1 MLLLIELPRPELIL
15 VLLLRFVTPP
25 FKKLGLDGKGI
36 ESMIPF
42 NPISSIKVSSNK
54 WYWLVWESVWGYLS
68 RFEIFWDDNACTY
81 LVYFSSFVK
90 V

>member
-42 NPISSIKVSSNK
+42 DPIQQH
-54 WYWLVWESVWGYLS
+54 
-68 RFEIFWDDNACTY
+68 
-81 LVYFSSFVK
+81 
-90 V
+90 